1 MKLAEKIT
9 NHPFV
14 EEFYQDS
21 DGYWANLKDEYTWH
35 GCSAVRQDTLTHLWS
50 SLQHEI
56 MTRAE
61 WDKLD

>member
-1 MKLAEKIT
+1 MKLAEKIS
-9 NHPFV
+9 NHPMV

-21 DGYWANLKDEYTWH
+21 DGYWANLKDEFTWH
-35 GCSAVRQDTLTHLWS
+35 GCCAVRQDTLTSLWS
-50 SLQHEI
+50 SLQHEV

>member
-1 MKLAEKIT
+1 MKLSEKIE

-35 GCSAVRQDTLTHLWS
+35 GCCAVRQDTQTQLLS
-50 SLQHEI
+50 SLKNEV
-56 MTRAE
+56 MTRIA